1 MLWESHSFRSDT
13 TILKIAAHQWIMSH
27 GLASLQAEKTK
38 SLPKWTM
45 WWCGTVVWLSERLW
59 KRWTSA
65 LFRHISILT
74 EDLAMK
80 RVAVKFV
87 PKLLMAE
94 QKQLCVEVSQD
105 MLDSTNSWYGS
116 LWFLA
121 VPQSH
126 EAIERKVISGKR
138 GHYYCNVSWAKYH
151 SKKAFSEC
159 F

>member
-105 MLDSTNSWYGS
+105 MLDSLIS
-116 LWFLA
+116 LGAIHKLRHMNFMIILPLPPLSQVVTFLRPTHL
-121 VPQSH
+121 VWCH
-126 EAIERKVISGKR
+126 LF
-138 GHYYCNVSWAKYH
+138 CNFTPRNY
-151 SKKAFSEC
+151 
-159 F
+159 